1 MAAPVFLMCENIFD
15 NSSFYFFFLQTD
27 SSCMEKLLSKDWK
40 EKMEKLN
47 TSDLLGEI
55 KGIRPDQILNVCIC
69 FKKGTEDILRFRK
82 NNRNNYCN

>member
-1 MAAPVFLMCENIFD
+1 MKVAPVFLMCENIFD
-15 NSSFYFFFLQTD
+15 NLIILLFLYYFLLID

-55 KGIRPDQILNVCIC
+55 KGTLLDQILNVSIY
-69 FKKGTEDILRFRK
+69 FK
-82 NNRNNYCN
+82 